1 MQHPGTWI
9 IAALTIL
16 GILVRPKGWPEFI
29 WACSGA
35 ALLLLFRLLTVPQA
49 ISAVRKGTDV
59 YLFLT
64 GMMLLAE
71 MVRRQGLF
79 EWLASRAVCAAEGS
93 QERLFALVYG
103 VGVIVTALLSND
115 ATAVVLTPAV
125 YAAVKKA
132 GGPILPY
139 VFICA
144 FVANA
149 ASFVLP
155 ISNPANLVIFGSS
168 MPPLSMWLKVFAL
181 PSAVSIIATYA
192 VLRLINRNELAS
204 SIRVVSD
211 QNRLSGS
218 GRLVAAGILITAT
231 VLILASAF
239 GRALGLPTCA
249 AAVVVFA
256 TVVAADRSAFLPVLR
271 HISWGVIPLVA
282 GLFVMLEGL
291 DHAGAVDVARAG
303 LQDLASYGPWAAG
316 LITSF
321 ATAAVCN
328 IANNLPVGLL
338 VSHVLPGHVTPLTRH
353 AAVVGVDLGPNL
365 SITGSLATILW
376 LIALRRDGEVV
387 TFGQFLKAGIAVTS
401 PALALA
407 TCALFLGS

>member
-1 MQHPGTWI
+1 MS
-9 IAALTIL
+9 
-16 GILVRPKGWPEFI
+16 GWPR
-29 WACSGA
+29 G
-35 ALLLLFRLLTVPQA
+35 
-49 ISAVRKGTDV
+49 
-59 YLFLT
+59 
-64 GMMLLAE
+64 
-71 MVRRQGLF
+71 
-79 EWLASRAVCAAEGS
+79 AVCAAEGS

-168 MPPLSMWLKVFAL
+168 MPPLRMWLKVFAL

-231 VLILASAF
+231 VLILASTF

-282 GLFVMLEGL
+282 GLFVMVEASTTPERWMWHGL
-291 DHAGAVDVARAG
+291 DFRTW
-303 LQDLASYGPWAAG
+303 LPMGPGQQVSLHLSLRPQSA
-316 LITSF
+316 TSR
-321 ATAAVCN
+321 
-328 IANNLPVGLL
+328 NNLPVGLL